1 MKEPDRP
8 AHETQERILAAACR
22 LFAEKGYRGTTV
34 ALLCRE
40 AGANIAA
47 VNYHFGGKEELYRRA
62 WRHAHEQLLALVP
75 PEGGVA
81 AERPA
86 AERLR
91 GRIRAG
97 LQRAL
102 MGKAVELNMVRN
114 EMAHPT
120 GLLDQVIEDAIRP
133 IRQETQALLREL
145 LGPRATDLDVE
156 LCEICVVAPWMHMM
170 HHRQA
175 EKHQGVAP
183 VFREE
188 MLDAMTERLTAF
200 ALAGIRE
207 TRRQVEGRGR
217 KTGGRSRK

>member
-1 MKEPDRP
+1 
-8 AHETQERILAAACR
+8 
-22 LFAEKGYRGTTV
+22 
-34 ALLCRE
+34 
-40 AGANIAA
+40 
-47 VNYHFGGKEELYRRA
+47 
-62 WRHAHEQLLALVP
+62 LALVP

-81 AERPA
+81 AARPA
-86 AERLR
+86 AARLR

-102 MGKAVELNMVRN
+102 LGEAVELNMVRN
-114 EMAHPT
+114 EMAQPT

-175 EKHQGVAP
+175 EKHQGVSP
-183 VFREE
+183 IFREE

-207 TRRQVEGRGR
+207 TRRQVAGRGR